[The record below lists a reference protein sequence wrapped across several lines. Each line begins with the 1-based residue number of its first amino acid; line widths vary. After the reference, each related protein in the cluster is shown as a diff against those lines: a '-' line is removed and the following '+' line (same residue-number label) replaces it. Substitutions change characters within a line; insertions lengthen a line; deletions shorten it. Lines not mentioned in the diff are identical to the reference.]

1 MTLPINSLAN
11 MEYMLYGGALGANP
25 NCPSYANGYKA
36 VNNNYYNPYMQQ
48 YQNELHMYLLPILVL
63 IRRLYR
69 IVIIIHLSLDKDIRN
84 RQFLKMTLIPLPSFM
99 KMQTLMF
106 KNGAT

>member
-36 VNNNYYNPYMQQ
+36 VNNNYYNPYMQLF
-48 YQNELHMYLLPILVL
+48 N
-63 IRRLYR
+63 
-69 IVIIIHLSLDKDIRN
+69 IHHRYC
-84 RQFLKMTLIPLPSFM
+84 
-99 KMQTLMF
+99 
-106 KNGAT
+106 

>member
-48 YQNELHMYLLPILVL
+48 YQNGTSYVPSSIQPLMCRGRKSLARIL
-63 IRRLYR
+63 
-69 IVIIIHLSLDKDIRN
+69 
-84 RQFLKMTLIPLPSFM
+84 
-99 KMQTLMF
+99 
-106 KNGAT
+106 

>member
-1 MTLPINSLAN
+1 

-48 YQNELHMYLLPILVL
+48 YQNGTSYVPSSNIGINPQAIQNSYNNTPQL
-63 IRRLYR
+63 RQG
-69 IVIIIHLSLDKDIRN
+69 IRN